1 MGAWSAGPFDNDDAV
16 DFMIELEDTPS
27 WQTVS
32 ETFDTVL
39 SQPGYVELTDGAR
52 VCAAAALITIATG
65 KSEVSAQNYHMT
77 LDSMGP
83 VPPGLALKARQ
94 AVRQVSTG
102 NSEIR
107 ELYLDSG
114 SYAEWFETVTAIDVA
129 LGTP

>member
-1 MGAWSAGPFDNDDAV
+1 MGAWSAGPFDNDDAA
-16 DFMIELEDTPS
+16 DFMIELEGAPS
-27 WQTVS
+27 WQMVT
-32 ETFDTVL
+32 EAFDAVL

-65 KSEVSAQNYHMT
+65 KSDVSAQDYHMT
-77 LDSMGP
+77 LDAMGP
-83 VPPGLALKARQ
+83 VPLGLALKARQ
-94 AVRQVSTG
+94 ALRQISTG

-114 SYAEWFETVTAIDVA
+114 SYANWTETIAAIDQA